1 MREPRPLPVPP
12 DSLSFSVSDA
22 VDAGISLRRLRGADL
37 QHPYWGVRTP
47 DHRELSIFQ
56 RCAAFGLRMPPGA
69 FFSHATAAIAQRV
82 PLPLRLEEDVTLDV
96 GTMHTRRPVDAV
108 GVRGHRMQIAPT
120 EVMNWVGLQV
130 TRPERTWFDLAA
142 LLTLPELVAAGDFLI
157 HRRVPRTTKPRST
170 DRAALWG

>member
-1 MREPRPLPVPP
+1 
-12 DSLSFSVSDA
+12 
-22 VDAGISLRRLRGADL
+22 
-37 QHPYWGVRTP
+37 
-47 DHRELSIFQ
+47 
-56 RCAAFGLRMPPGA
+56 MPPGA